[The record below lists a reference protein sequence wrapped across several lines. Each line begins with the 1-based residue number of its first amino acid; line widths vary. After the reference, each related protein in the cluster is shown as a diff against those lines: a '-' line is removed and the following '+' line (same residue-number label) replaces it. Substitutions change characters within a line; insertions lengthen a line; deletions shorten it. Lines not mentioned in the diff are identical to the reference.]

1 MLIIDKYA
9 YTNKLAEFNPMLK
22 VIVTAIGLI
31 IAVTIDNNYVNFF
44 IFLSMVFLTTVVAGI
59 PFKKYIKILIIPISF
74 LILSTLTILLSI
86 SSKDVYIYGIKM
98 GSKYIGITDESIVQS
113 VNTAIRVFASLSLT
127 FFLSLTTSLNKLIIV
142 FNKMKIPAIII
153 ELLVL
158 IYRFIFIF
166 LEESINIHM
175 AQEVRFGYSNFKNS
189 LNSTALLI
197 KSLFIRVLL
206 RYKDMVDSLDSKLYN
221 GEFKVGD

>member
-22 VIVTAIGLI
+22 VIIVVISLLI
-31 IAVTIDNNYVNFF
+31 ATIISNNYINAF
-44 IFLSMVFLTTVVAGI
+44 IFISMVLITTLVAGI
-59 PFKKYIKILIIPISF
+59 PFKNYIKILAIPMSF
-74 LILSTLTILLSI
+74 LLISTITILLSI
-86 SSKDVYIYGIKM
+86 SSKDLYIYSINI
-98 GSKYIGITDESIVQS
+98 GSKYIGITDESILQS
-113 VNTAIRVFASLSLT
+113 LNTTIRVFASLSLT

-142 FNKMKIPAIII
+142 FNKMKFPTIIV

-166 LEESINIHM
+166 LEEAQNIRM
-175 AQEVRFGYSNFKNS
+175 AQEVRFGYNNFRNS
-189 LNSTALLI
+189 YKSIALLI
-197 KSLFIRVLL
+197 KSLFVKVLI
-206 RYKDMVDSLDSKLYN
+206 RYKDMVNSLDSKLYN

>member
-9 YTNKLAEFNPMLK
+9 YNNKLADFNPLIK
-22 VIVTAIGLI
+22 VIAVVIFLIITTAIS
-31 IAVTIDNNYVNFF
+31 NNYLNAF
-44 IFLSMVFLTTVVAGI
+44 IFLGMVFLTTVVAGI
-59 PFKKYIKILIIPISF
+59 PFKNYIKILIIPLSF
-74 LILSTLTILLSI
+74 LLISTITILLSI
-86 SSKDVYIYGIKM
+86 SAKDVYIYSIKV
-98 GSKYIGITDESIVQS
+98 GSKYIGITDESILMS

-142 FNKMKIPAIII
+142 FNKMKFPKVII

-166 LEESINIHM
+166 LEESINIHR
-175 AQEVRFGYSNFKNS
+175 AQEVRFGYNNFRNS
-189 LNSTALLI
+189 LNSTSLLI

-206 RYKDMVDSLDSKLYN
+206 RYKDMVNSLDSKLYN

>member
-9 YTNKLAEFNPMLK
+9 YTNKLADFNPMLK
-22 VIVTAIGLI
+22 VIVIAICLI
-31 IAVTIDNNYVNFF
+31 IAITINNNYLNIA
-44 IFLSMVFLTTVVAGI
+44 IFCSMVFLTTFVAGI
-59 PFKKYIKILIIPISF
+59 PFKKYIKILIIPMSF
-74 LILSTLTILLSI
+74 LFISTLTILFSI
-86 SSKDVYIYGIKM
+86 SSKDVYIYSMKI
-98 GSKYIGITDESIVQS
+98 GSKYIGITDESILQS
-113 VNTAIRVFASLSLT
+113 INTAIRVFASLSLT

-142 FNKMKIPAIII
+142 FNKMRIPAIIV

-175 AQEVRFGYSNFKNS
+175 AQEVRFGYSGFKNS

-206 RYKDMVDSLDSKLYN
+206 RYKDMVNSLDAKLYN

>member
-9 YTNKLAEFNPMLK
+9 YNNKLADFNPFVK
-22 VIVTAIGLI
+22 VIAVVICLILSTAISNNYLNLI
-31 IAVTIDNNYVNFF
+31 IFV
-44 IFLSMVFLTTVVAGI
+44 SMVFLTTVVAGI
-59 PFKKYIKILIIPISF
+59 PLKNYIKILLIPLSF
-74 LILSTLTILLSI
+74 LLISTLTVLLSI
-86 SSKDVYIYGIKM
+86 SDKDLYIYSIKI
-98 GSKYIGITDESIVQS
+98 GSKYIGISPESIS
-113 VNTAIRVFASLSLT
+113 MSLNISIRVFASLSLT

-142 FNKMKIPAIII
+142 FNKMKFPPIII

-166 LEESINIHM
+166 LEESINIHR

-189 LNSTALLI
+189 LNSTSLLI

-206 RYKDMVDSLDSKLYN
+206 RYKDMVNSLDSKLYN

>member
-9 YTNKLAEFNPMLK
+9 YNNKLADFNPLIK
-22 VIVTAIGLI
+22 VIAVVTFLI
-31 IAVTIDNNYVNFF
+31 ITTVISNNYLNAF

-59 PFKKYIKILIIPISF
+59 PFKNYIKILIIPLSF
-74 LILSTLTILLSI
+74 LLISTITILLSI
-86 SSKDVYIYGIKM
+86 SAKDVYIYSIKV
-98 GSKYIGITDESIVQS
+98 GSKYIGITDESILMS
-113 VNTAIRVFASLSLT
+113 LNTTIRVFASLSLT

-142 FNKMKIPAIII
+142 FNKMRFPKVII

-166 LEESINIHM
+166 LEESINIHR
-175 AQEVRFGYSNFKNS
+175 AQEVRFGYNTFRNS
-189 LNSTALLI
+189 LNSTSLLI

-206 RYKDMVDSLDSKLYN
+206 RYKDMVNSLDSKLYN